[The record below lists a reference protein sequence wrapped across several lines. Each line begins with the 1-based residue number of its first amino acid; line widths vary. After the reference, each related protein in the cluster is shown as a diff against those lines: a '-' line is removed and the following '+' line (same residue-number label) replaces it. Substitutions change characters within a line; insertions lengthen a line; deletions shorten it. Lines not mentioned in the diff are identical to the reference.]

1 MVPLKAEVM
10 VLFDTIQAAKMGGE
24 KPGPIS
30 GRHDGS
36 TILCSDQLAEITCRR
51 LLDYTSQV
59 IQRADIG
66 TAKLPL
72 DEAKTRIAGKL
83 SVASDHEMQP
93 NGVVQTCEDSPHQVL
108 HHGVVLILATAVVS
122 MQTGGGFAEAV
133 MAEKVVQH
141 ANNRVCPLSCVT
153 GFINNE
159 VHLPWDGFAAH
170 PEDGGL
176 PRC

>member
-1 MVPLKAEVM
+1 M
-10 VLFDTIQAAKMGGE
+10 
-24 KPGPIS
+24 
-30 GRHDGS
+30 
-36 TILCSDQLAEITCRR
+36 
-51 LLDYTSQV
+51 SQV

-66 TAKLPL
+66 MAKLPL
-72 DEAKTRIAGKL
+72 DEAKTRIGGIL

-93 NGVVQTCEDSPHQVL
+93 YGVVQTCEDLQNQVL
-108 HHGVVLILATAVVS
+108 HHGVVLIVATAVVS
-122 MQTGGGFAEAV
+122 MQTGVGFAENI

-170 PEDGGL
+170 SKDGGL
-176 PRC
+176 RRC